1 MAAGIKGQRPGK
13 SQEKRHWMPM
23 NVYFERKDKAI
34 LSIFLQTA
42 SYLSN
47 LLNDMYTYRREDAPF
62 FRKHHKGNPYES

>member
-1 MAAGIKGQRPGK
+1 
-13 SQEKRHWMPM
+13 M

-47 LLNDMYTYRREDAPF
+47 LLNDMYIEEKMCALFPEASA
-62 FRKHHKGNPYES
+62 GNPYESRPKCGMASNT